1 MSKFVFDT
9 TSFANS
15 VEQKLKEISPI
26 LAEVM
31 GNAQVANNQLR
42 LDNGIGVDDK
52 KMKLYSRQYALER
65 ESRGERIDVRNLVQT
80 GRMRGGMALQKVEK
94 TSTGA
99 VATIG
104 FSDARARELAFYNQ
118 QRTPFF
124 GISPSDATSLDAVGQ
139 AEAKR
144 LLEGG

>member
-9 TSFANS
+9 IAFANS
-15 VEQKLKEISPI
+15 VEEKLKQISPI

-65 ESRGERIDVRNLVQT
+65 EARGERIDVRNLVQT

-104 FSDARARELAFYNQ
+104 FTDARARELAFYNQ

-124 GISPSDATSLDAVGQ
+124 GISPSDATSLDAIGQ

>member
-9 TSFANS
+9 IAFANS
-15 VEQKLKEISPI
+15 VEEKLKQISPI

-65 ESRGERIDVRNLVQT
+65 EARGERIDVRNLVQT
-80 GRMRGGMALQKVEK
+80 GRMRGGMALQKVER

-104 FSDARARELAFYNQ
+104 FTDARARELAFYNQ
-118 QRTPFF
+118 QRTAFF
-124 GISPSDATSLDAVGQ
+124 GISPSDATWLDAVGQ

>member
-9 TSFANS
+9 IAFANS
-15 VEQKLKEISPI
+15 VEEKLKQISPI

-65 ESRGERIDVRNLVQT
+65 EARGERIDVRNLVQT
-80 GRMRGGMALQKVEK
+80 GRMRGGMALQKVER

-124 GISPSDATSLDAVGQ
+124 GISPSDATSLDAIGQ

>member
-9 TSFANS
+9 TAFVES
-15 VEQKLKEISPI
+15 VEEKLKQISPI

-65 ESRGERIDVRNLVQT
+65 EARGERIDVRNLVQT
-80 GRMRGGMALQKVEK
+80 GRMRGGMALQKVER

-104 FSDARARELAFYNQ
+104 FTDARARELAFYNQ

-124 GISPSDATSLDAVGQ
+124 GISPSDATTLDAVGQ

>member
-9 TSFANS
+9 IAFANS
-15 VEQKLKEISPI
+15 VEEKLKQISPI

-65 ESRGERIDVRNLVQT
+65 EARGERIDVRNLVQT
-80 GRMRGGMALQKVEK
+80 GRMRGGMALHKVER

-104 FSDARARELAFYNQ
+104 FTDARARELAFYNQ

-124 GISPSDATSLDAVGQ
+124 GISPSDATSLDAIGQ

>member
-9 TSFANS
+9 TAFANS
-15 VEQKLKEISPI
+15 VEEKLKEISPI

-65 ESRGERIDVRNLVQT
+65 ESSRRAHRRPQPCPDRE
-80 GRMRGGMALQKVEK
+80 
-94 TSTGA
+94 
-99 VATIG
+99 
-104 FSDARARELAFYNQ
+104 DARRDGSPEGREDFNRSGRDDWILRRTSKRARFLQ
-118 QRTPFF
+118 P
-124 GISPSDATSLDAVGQ
+124 
-139 AEAKR
+139 AEDTILRHLTERRHIAR
-144 LLEGG
+144 RS

>member
-9 TSFANS
+9 TAFVES
-15 VEQKLKEISPI
+15 VEEKLKQISPI

-65 ESRGERIDVRNLVQT
+65 EARGERIDVRNLVQT
-80 GRMRGGMALQKVEK
+80 GRMRGGMALQKVER

>member
-1 MSKFVFDT
+1 
-9 TSFANS
+9 
-15 VEQKLKEISPI
+15 
-26 LAEVM
+26 
-31 GNAQVANNQLR
+31 
-42 LDNGIGVDDK
+42 
-52 KMKLYSRQYALER
+52 
-65 ESRGERIDVRNLVQT
+65 
-80 GRMRGGMALQKVEK
+80 MRGGMALQKVER

-104 FSDARARELAFYNQ
+104 FTDARARELAFYNQ

-124 GISPSDATSLDAVGQ
+124 GISPSDATTLDAVGQ

>member
-9 TSFANS
+9 IAFANS
-15 VEQKLKEISPI
+15 VEEKLKQISPI

-65 ESRGERIDVRNLVQT
+65 EARGERIDVRNLVQT
-80 GRMRGGMALQKVEK
+80 GRMRGGMALQKVER

-104 FSDARARELAFYNQ
+104 FTDARARELAFYNQ

-124 GISPSDATSLDAVGQ
+124 GISPSDATSLDAIGQ

>member
-9 TSFANS
+9 IAFANS
-15 VEQKLKEISPI
+15 VEEKLKQISPI

-65 ESRGERIDVRNLVQT
+65 EARGERIDVRNLVQT
-80 GRMRGGMALQKVEK
+80 GRMRGGMALQKVER

-104 FSDARARELAFYNQ
+104 FTDARARELAFYNQ

-124 GISPSDATSLDAVGQ
+124 GISPSDATTLDAVGQ